1 MEQLGRYM
9 KTVRKSS
16 VNKYDESGIYDDRIQ
31 VMKGEGY
38 LGGVLVVSLGSKR
51 VF

>member
-1 MEQLGRYM
+1 
-9 KTVRKSS
+9 
-16 VNKYDESGIYDDRIQ
+16 YDKSGIYDDKIQ

-51 VF
+51 VLTRLVNFKKTNLKFSISQN